1 MFLVPFICYVSVG
14 FYLVYWTNSE
24 IAIDQFRDIF
34 IDRHSWM
41 AASREA
47 FLVWGL
53 HGAVLQQMASSN
65 KKRHPLWRDTTILA
79 IITIFGLVLAS
90 VCGLVFH
97 SVLKENHLAYTPS
110 SFETNYTRAFIEVR
124 NQMDDLMLDRNGWMG
139 PPEYMRNDPV
149 YDNFYVG
156 IRVREEYWS
165 LHRTKTATLA
175 YRSGYNC
182 IRFLTEMFPALLFAK
197 GDSILGVWA
206 PLFYLGL
213 LIFGLAHQLAVW
225 HTVVQGLVRI
235 NARLLVPWETFI
247 IFCSCLFAFSSSLL
261 MATGLGIHIIYF
273 LDYVI
278 GCVWWIMI
286 LQLIMVFAVL
296 FVRGKPYTAQSIAK
310 NMFSAGKCCSVAW
323 IVGPVAFSWT
333 IMIPV
338 GLLVL
343 SISSFKTGN
352 YREVFAWESRYWS
365 TWTCQIASGLQLFPL
380 LLVPLIGL
388 IQTFRYLVNPKRDVF
403 ERIQYLY
410 RPPPLRGVDSGYNE
424 GIVAQSQEE
433 ADEDAMRLSF
443 SGSDDTL
450 NGGDGN
456 SDSRPF
462 SDPPPKYTPPPSYS
476 TATGSGFT
484 KLFGQSFRR
493 SVRRLRNS
501 LITSNADRTDL
512 EASSNNPNCTSE
524 EPYIPPPDYTQPP
537 LRDRS
542 PGPPQYAT
550 LDPIRI
556 QRALRLFHSIKSGEI
571 TRDESNCNHSNSGA
585 TINDTQARNDSRST
599 GNSRNNRT
607 RNHSRNQSEG
617 NNSIFFL
624 RLDQSP
630 SPLSR
635 SFSTAGADGERRT
648 PGRLS
653 RSHTSSLSRNARRLA
668 LNLATG
674 ITGEVLS
681 RNPNGDD
688 RGSQSQEYNRS
699 LSNVELSMQSEA

>member
-1 MFLVPFICYVSVG
+1 MYLFL
-14 FYLVYWTNSE
+14 
-24 IAIDQFRDIF
+24 
-34 IDRHSWM
+34 HS
-41 AASREA
+41 
-47 FLVWGL
+47 
-53 HGAVLQQMASSN
+53 
-65 KKRHPLWRDTTILA
+65 
-79 IITIFGLVLAS
+79 
-90 VCGLVFH
+90 
-97 SVLKENHLAYTPS
+97 
-110 SFETNYTRAFIEVR
+110 
-124 NQMDDLMLDRNGWMG
+124 
-139 PPEYMRNDPV
+139 
-149 YDNFYVG
+149 
-156 IRVREEYWS
+156 
-165 LHRTKTATLA
+165 
-175 YRSGYNC
+175 
-182 IRFLTEMFPALLFAK
+182 
-197 GDSILGVWA
+197 
-206 PLFYLGL
+206 
-213 LIFGLAHQLAVW
+213 
-225 HTVVQGLVRI
+225 
-235 NARLLVPWETFI
+235 
-247 IFCSCLFAFSSSLL
+247 
-261 MATGLGIHIIYF
+261 
-273 LDYVI
+273 
-278 GCVWWIMI
+278 
-286 LQLIMVFAVL
+286 
-296 FVRGKPYTAQSIAK
+296 
-310 NMFSAGKCCSVAW
+310 
-323 IVGPVAFSWT
+323 
-333 IMIPV
+333 
-338 GLLVL
+338 
-343 SISSFKTGN
+343 
-352 YREVFAWESRYWS
+352 
-365 TWTCQIASGLQLFPL
+365 
-380 LLVPLIGL
+380 
-388 IQTFRYLVNPKRDVF
+388 
-403 ERIQYLY
+403 
-410 RPPPLRGVDSGYNE
+410 
-424 GIVAQSQEE
+424 
-433 ADEDAMRLSF
+433 
-443 SGSDDTL
+443 
-450 NGGDGN
+450 
-456 SDSRPF
+456 
-462 SDPPPKYTPPPSYS
+462 
-476 TATGSGFT
+476 FT

>member
-1 MFLVPFICYVSVG
+1 
-14 FYLVYWTNSE
+14 
-24 IAIDQFRDIF
+24 
-34 IDRHSWM
+34 M

-124 NQMDDLMLDRNGWMG
+124 YQMDDLMLDRNGWMG

-213 LIFGLAHQLAVW
+213 LIFGLAHQ
-225 HTVVQGLVRI
+225 
-235 NARLLVPWETFI
+235 
-247 IFCSCLFAFSSSLL
+247 
-261 MATGLGIHIIYF
+261 
-273 LDYVI
+273 
-278 GCVWWIMI
+278 
-286 LQLIMVFAVL
+286 VFAVL

-403 ERIQYLY
+403 EVIL
-410 RPPPLRGVDSGYNE
+410 
-424 GIVAQSQEE
+424 
-433 ADEDAMRLSF
+433 
-443 SGSDDTL
+443 
-450 NGGDGN
+450 
-456 SDSRPF
+456 
-462 SDPPPKYTPPPSYS
+462 KY
-476 TATGSGFT
+476 F
-484 KLFGQSFRR
+484 
-493 SVRRLRNS
+493 N
-501 LITSNADRTDL
+501 I
-512 EASSNNPNCTSE
+512 
-524 EPYIPPPDYTQPP
+524 
-537 LRDRS
+537 
-542 PGPPQYAT
+542 
-550 LDPIRI
+550 
-556 QRALRLFHSIKSGEI
+556 
-571 TRDESNCNHSNSGA
+571 
-585 TINDTQARNDSRST
+585 
-599 GNSRNNRT
+599 
-607 RNHSRNQSEG
+607 
-617 NNSIFFL
+617 
-624 RLDQSP
+624 
-630 SPLSR
+630 
-635 SFSTAGADGERRT
+635 
-648 PGRLS
+648 
-653 RSHTSSLSRNARRLA
+653 
-668 LNLATG
+668 
-674 ITGEVLS
+674 
-681 RNPNGDD
+681 
-688 RGSQSQEYNRS
+688 
-699 LSNVELSMQSEA
+699 

>member
-1 MFLVPFICYVSVG
+1 MFLVPFLCYVSVG

-124 NQMDDLMLDRNGWMG
+124 YQTDDHILDRNGWMG

-213 LIFGLAHQLAVW
+213 LIFAGCLAHGGSGIGENQRSAPCALGNIY
-225 HTVVQGLVRI
+225 H
-235 NARLLVPWETFI
+235 LLFLFVCILFI
-247 IFCSCLFAFSSSLL
+247 SIDGDRAGNSHHLF
-261 MATGLGIHIIYF
+261 F

-323 IVGPVAFSWT
+323 IV
-333 IMIPV
+333 
-338 GLLVL
+338 
-343 SISSFKTGN
+343 
-352 YREVFAWESRYWS
+352 FAWESRYWS

-380 LLVPLIGL
+380 LLVPLLGL

-410 RPPPLRGVDSGYNE
+410 RPPPFRGVDSGYNE

-433 ADEDAMRLSF
+433 ADEDAMRLSY

-450 NGGDGN
+450 NGGDGT

-484 KLFGQSFRR
+484 KLFGESFRR

-501 LITSNADRTDL
+501 LITSNTDRTDL
-512 EASSNNPNCTSE
+512 EASSNNPNCTSG

-556 QRALRLFHSIKSGEI
+556 QR
-571 TRDESNCNHSNSGA
+571 
-585 TINDTQARNDSRST
+585 RSET
-599 GNSRNNRT
+599 
-607 RNHSRNQSEG
+607 
-617 NNSIFFL
+617 
-624 RLDQSP
+624 
-630 SPLSR
+630 
-635 SFSTAGADGERRT
+635 FS
-648 PGRLS
+648 
-653 RSHTSSLSRNARRLA
+653 
-668 LNLATG
+668 
-674 ITGEVLS
+674 
-681 RNPNGDD
+681 
-688 RGSQSQEYNRS
+688 
-699 LSNVELSMQSEA
+699 